1 MRNPVGAIRQRQTR
15 TVRATL
21 SRMSMKTLTVA
32 AFTAAAAVISVPA
45 APVQAAPVC
54 TGVNAP
60 TLGSVTPNSYLNNLF
75 NSYGDSTAT
84 GWTGADST
92 YSVTLPNSAGR
103 LWLFS
108 DTFLGP
114 TNPDGS
120 RPTTAPFIRN
130 SFVHEYAFT
139 VAGTYY
145 DGAYGTAT
153 GVVPHPTSGY
163 WYWVGQ
169 GTISGSE
176 LHLPLHEWR
185 VQDTNGDGDTNDP
198 FDFAWVSNKL
208 ARFSVSNL
216 SHATSVT
223 SLPSAS
229 GVQWGTWVQQS
240 GGYTYIY
247 GTEDQGLAKY
257 AKVARVSGT
266 SLTGTWRY
274 WNGSS
279 WVLTESSAIR
289 LPLGTTTYG
298 VSNEYSVHPLG
309 TQNLWVLIT
318 HDTTV
323 ASENGGNLS
332 DDIVAYFSCSPTGP
346 FVEKTFLY
354 DTPETEPS
362 PGLWSYNSHS
372 HPEFITGGSPGQ
384 LTISY
389 NVNSGTPADLYA
401 DVMAYR
407 PRFITVN
414 LNGVS

>member
-1 MRNPVGAIRQRQTR
+1 
-15 TVRATL
+15 
-21 SRMSMKTLTVA
+21 MKTLTVA
-32 AFTAAAAVISVPA
+32 VTVAAAVIVPA
-45 APVQAAPVC
+45 QAAQGALVC
-54 TGVNAP
+54 AGVNAP

-75 NSYGDSTAT
+75 NSYGNSTTT

-92 YSVTLPNSAGR
+92 YSVTLPNNAGR

-114 TNPDGS
+114 TNADGS

-130 SFVHEYAFT
+130 SFVREYGFAIT
-139 VAGTYY
+139 NTYY
-145 DGAYGTAT
+145 DGPYASTS
-153 GVVPHPTSGY
+153 GVVPHPTPGH

-169 GTISGSE
+169 GTISGTE
-176 LHLPLHEWR
+176 MHLPLHEWR
-185 VQDTNGDGDTNDP
+185 IQDTNGDGDTNDP

-208 ARFSVSNL
+208 ARFAVSNL

-223 SLPSAS
+223 SLPSGS
-229 GVQWGTWVQQS
+229 GVQWGSWVQQH

-266 SLTGTWRY
+266 SLTNTWRY
-274 WNGSS
+274 WNGLD
-279 WVLTESSAIR
+279 WVLGESSAIR

-298 VSNEYSVHPLG
+298 VSNEFSVHRIG

-346 FVEKTFLY
+346 FVAKTFLY

-372 HPEFITGGSPGQ
+372 HPEFITAGSPGR

-389 NVNSGTPADLYA
+389 NVNSGTLADLYS
-401 DVMAYR
+401 DVTSYR
-407 PRFITVN
+407 PRFITVD